1 MIAEQKR
8 IDDPNEE
15 NVTRVEM
22 TGKYD
27 ENSLTDVLITETK
40 EVTVEKYTWFV
51 PARDSMVEGTYYG
64 YANKSIRIAKIPLDT
79 VPSSSITMGYTYF
92 HIYQQDEIAS
102 QVKDISENFVYYWVG
117 DGVTDSIVPYTELI
131 PSQINWSKA
140 LYMNITMAT
149 KEDFGL

>member
-1 MIAEQKR
+1 
-8 IDDPNEE
+8 
-15 NVTRVEM
+15 
-22 TGKYD
+22 
-27 ENSLTDVLITETK
+27 
-40 EVTVEKYTWFV
+40 
-51 PARDSMVEGTYYG
+51 
-64 YANKSIRIAKIPLDT
+64 
-79 VPSSSITMGYTYF
+79 MGYTYF

>member
-1 MIAEQKR
+1 
-8 IDDPNEE
+8 
-15 NVTRVEM
+15 M

-40 EVTVEKYTWFV
+40 EVTEKYTWFV
-51 PARDSMVEGTYYG
+51 SARDSMVEGTTDMQQ
-64 YANKSIRIAKIPLDT
+64 SIRIAKIPLDT
-79 VPSSSITMGYTYF
+79 VPSSSITIWYTYI
-92 HIYQQDEIAS
+92 HIYQQNEIAS
-102 QVKDISENFVYYWVG
+102 QVKDISEKFVYYRVG